1 MVIYWNNLNKL
12 QRKKEEVI
20 KNGQSRYTG
29 NFEHK
34 KKTNKKQKQKQ
45 KQKAKN
51 TQDKQTNK
59 NNNNK
64 HNTTQHRKLTDPNTD
79 TK

>member
-29 NFEHK
+29 NFEQK
-34 KKTNKKQKQKQ
+34 KKQTKNKNKNKNKKQKTHRT
-45 KQKAKN
+45 N
-51 TQDKQTNK
+51 KQTK
-59 NNNNK
+59 IITI
-64 HNTTQHRKLTDPNTD
+64 NTTQHNTEN
-79 TK
+79 